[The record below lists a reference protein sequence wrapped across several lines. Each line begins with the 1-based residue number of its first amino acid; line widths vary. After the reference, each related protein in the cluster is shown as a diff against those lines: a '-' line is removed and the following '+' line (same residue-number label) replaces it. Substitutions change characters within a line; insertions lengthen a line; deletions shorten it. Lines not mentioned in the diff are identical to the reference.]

1 MTYIHAF
8 QIKNPSVI
16 ISLIFMSYMYLAGV
30 KVGLSGI
37 CLSSAKGQ
45 AQDGFC
51 ALGSLSGIQSSLYS
65 ATRSIL

>member
-30 KVGLSGI
+30 KVGFEL
-37 CLSSAKGQ
+37 
-45 AQDGFC
+45 AQIT
-51 ALGSLSGIQSSLYS
+51 S
-65 ATRSIL
+65 